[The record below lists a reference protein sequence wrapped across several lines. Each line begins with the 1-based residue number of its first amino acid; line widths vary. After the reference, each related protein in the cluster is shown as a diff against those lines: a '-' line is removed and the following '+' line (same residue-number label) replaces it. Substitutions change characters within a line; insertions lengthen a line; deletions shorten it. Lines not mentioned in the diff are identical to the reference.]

1 MTEVAATATAPP
13 AAAAPHLTC
22 DVVEATSASI
32 TTTSHPRARKP
43 PPFAAHPPAA
53 TMSPG
58 MTLFS
63 VQAVLI
69 LSTEDGSRIFAKY
82 YSPPHSTASAA
93 GGASSSSNPYPDLKA
108 QKAFEKG
115 LIDKTAKQ
123 TGDIILYDNRIVLY
137 KLESDVMIYV
147 VGSLDENE
155 ILLYNTVLALRDS
168 LHLLFKQS
176 VDKRTIIENYDLV
189 SLAID
194 EVVDDGIILETDP
207 TIIVQRVS
215 RAPTQDVP
223 LGRIDLSEQGVN
235 NLAQLG
241 KSKLAD
247 WLRQGL

>member
-1 MTEVAATATAPP
+1 
-13 AAAAPHLTC
+13 
-22 DVVEATSASI
+22 
-32 TTTSHPRARKP
+32 
-43 PPFAAHPPAA
+43 
-53 TMSPG
+53 MSPG
-58 MTLFS
+58 MTLFA
-63 VQAVLI
+63 VQAILI
-69 LSTEDGSRIFAKY
+69 LGTEDGSRIFAKY
-82 YSPPHSTASAA
+82 FSPPHAA
-93 GGASSSSNPYPDLKA
+93 PSGGASIPSHPYTDLKA

-137 KLESDVMIYV
+137 KMESDVMLYV
-147 VGSLDENE
+147 VGAADENE

-176 VDKRTIIENYDLV
+176 VDKRTIVENYDLV

-194 EVVDDGIILETDP
+194 EIVDDGIILETDP

-215 RAPTQDVP
+215 RAPTQDMP
-223 LGRIDLSEQGVN
+223 LGRIDFSEQGVN

-241 KSKLAD
+241 KSKLTD